1 MPATMAAPNLEMA
14 VEKAASENG
23 SLSVTAGPSAREAY
37 IEQLRAEA
45 AGVHRSES
53 APRALLSF

>member
-1 MPATMAAPNLEMA
+1 MAAPNLEMA